1 MLNLNFRCGYG
12 PSILM
17 IAPPITS
24 LSWLFSFYGATCIT
38 LSLGLGYGLSN
49 LHSHDRAHC
58 MPFSLYYMVLPVTLL
73 VNTQPSFGYGLPLS
87 IGLIDLFEL
96 SQLIDFGYSAYALP
110 FIWAPPFLRFSRRK
124 SSSSL
129 FHPTLL
135 TQELFI
141 SQLNL
146 FF

>member
-1 MLNLNFRCGYG
+1 MAYQTY
-12 PSILM
+12 IVM
-17 IAPPITS
+17 IVPIACLLVFTT
-24 LSWLFSFYGATCIT
+24 WL
-38 LSLGLGYGLSN
+38 
-49 LHSHDRAHC
+49 
-58 MPFSLYYMVLPVTLL
+58 LPVTLL